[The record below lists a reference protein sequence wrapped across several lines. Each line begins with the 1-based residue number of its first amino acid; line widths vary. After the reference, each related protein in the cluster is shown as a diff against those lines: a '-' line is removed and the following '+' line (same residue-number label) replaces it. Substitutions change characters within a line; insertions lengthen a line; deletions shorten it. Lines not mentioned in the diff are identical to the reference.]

1 MDDESLEGSYKKP
14 KLHSTLE
21 TIIVMP
27 KATLQ
32 DRLIT
37 YAIEHP
43 KTTRDDLFI
52 NISSSGTA
60 GKIITGLV
68 RSRIFVQRYFD
79 CNTCTYFEVD
89 QTKINIA

>member
-14 KLHSTLE
+14 KIRSTLE
-21 TIIVMP
+21 TVIIMP
-27 KATLQ
+27 KLTLQ

-37 YAIEHP
+37 YAIEHQ

-52 NISSSGTA
+52 HISSSGIA

-68 RSRIFVQRYFD
+68 RSRIFVQHYFD
-79 CNTCTYFEVD
+79 CNNCTYFEVD
-89 QTKINIA
+89 QTKINIT